1 MDDEE
6 RFDKRYD
13 DYTKNMEDI
22 RKHYENTGKLK
33 LVYARTVQTNLGSL
47 MLITSAGPW
56 GCRQGN
62 MLGGICGRGTCVVW
76 METEQAIT

>member
-47 MLITSAGPW
+47 MLITGAGP
-56 GCRQGN
+56 C
-62 MLGGICGRGTCVVW
+62 
-76 METEQAIT
+76 